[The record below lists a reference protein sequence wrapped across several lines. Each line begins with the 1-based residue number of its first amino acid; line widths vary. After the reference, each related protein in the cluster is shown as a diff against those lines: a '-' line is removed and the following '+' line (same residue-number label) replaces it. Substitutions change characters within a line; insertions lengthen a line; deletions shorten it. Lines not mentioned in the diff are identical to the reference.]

1 VFDLVRPRGGASDV
15 VEAIAATVEPM
26 APDCRLGVCGN
37 SEKAGDFMGCGEVAL
52 RCRVFSIASSVSIL
66 SLMVLSFS
74 RVACRRSSSDDL
86 VPFGFNTPLNM
97 TLYRSS
103 LISGISTLRNPALP
117 VETEGPGFERP
128 GELGSWAAG
137 SGRSVVGLI
146 TIGVCFG
153 AFLPATVLLLAGA
166 RSSLDPD
173 EALRLTS
180 AASTTF
186 GGSACFLPPNS
197 EPNSLLF
204 CVFVLRTAGS
214 GVCTGEVTW
223 LI

>member
-1 VFDLVRPRGGASDV
+1 
-15 VEAIAATVEPM
+15 VEPI

-52 RCRVFSIASSVSIL
+52 RGLVFSFASSVSIL

-103 LISGISTLRNPALP
+103 LISGISTSRNPALP
-117 VETEGPGFERP
+117 VEREGLGSETPGQVGSWTLRP
-128 GELGSWAAG
+128 GS
-137 SGRSVVGLI
+137 SVVGLI
-146 TIGVCFG
+146 MIGVCFG
-153 AFLPATVLLLAGA
+153 AFLPATVLLLTGA

-173 EALRLTS
+173 AVIDEALRLVS
-180 AASTTF
+180 APSTLL
-186 GGSACFLPPNS
+186 GGPACFLPPNN

-204 CVFVLRTAGS
+204 CVLVLRTGGS
-214 GVCTGEVTW
+214 GVCTGEGTW
-223 LI
+223 VI